1 MRAICASLF
10 LATGYQNLPARM
22 KDTSASLIDNAIAP
36 GFTGREAFATTRWSM
51 VFRASEG
58 QDIQAQRDLEDVCR
72 ACWYPIY
79 AFVRRQGYSPE
90 DAQDLA
96 QGFFEHVL
104 RNNVLSHADPERG
117 RFRSFLLGAL
127 RHFVSNEARRLRA
140 EKRGGKIQFV
150 PMDVQEGEERYER
163 EIAHPETPEK
173 LFQRSWAENLLQRAV
188 DGLRRDYE
196 KQGKGNLFEALHPYL
211 AGSSNPNSYQE
222 LARSLNMSS
231 GTVAV
236 AVFRMRKRYGELL
249 RSEIAQTVDDPADVE
264 QEIRLLLE
272 AVAA

>member
-1 MRAICASLF
+1 MDES
-10 LATGYQNLPARM
+10 
-22 KDTSASLIDNAIAP
+22 SASLKDPALDPSNK
-36 GFTGREAFATTRWSM
+36 GREAFATTRWSM

-58 QDIQAQRDLEDVCR
+58 LDNRAQRDLEDVCR

-90 DAQDLA
+90 DSQDLA

-117 RFRSFLLGAL
+117 KFRSFLLGAL
-127 RHFVSNEARRLRA
+127 RHFVSNEARRMRA
-140 EKRGGKIQFV
+140 EKRGGRVQFV

-163 EIAHPETPEK
+163 EIAHPDTPEK

-196 KQGKGNLFEALHPYL
+196 KQGKGSLFEALHPYL
-211 AGSSNPNSYQE
+211 AGSANPNSYQE
-222 LARSLNMSS
+222 LAQSLKMSS

-249 RSEIAQTVDDPADVE
+249 RSEIAQTVDDPSDIE
-264 QEIRLLLE
+264 QEIRLLLD

>member
-1 MRAICASLF
+1 MSQPVSKPSVAHDAD
-10 LATGYQNLPARM
+10 TGR
-22 KDTSASLIDNAIAP
+22 TE
-36 GFTGREAFATTRWSM
+36 REAFHTTRWSM
-51 VFRASEG
+51 VFRAADS
-58 QDIQAQRDLEDVCR
+58 QDDRSRRDLEDVCR

-90 DAQDLA
+90 DSQDLA

-104 RNNVLSHADPERG
+104 KNNVLSHADPERG

-127 RHFVSNEARRLRA
+127 RHFVSNEARKNRA
-140 EKRGGKIQFV
+140 EKRGGRVTFV
-150 PMDVQEGEERYER
+150 PVDSDEGEDRYER
-163 EIAHPETPEK
+163 ELAHPDTPEK

-188 DGLRRDYE
+188 DALRRDYE
-196 KQGKGNLFEALHPYL
+196 KAGKLKLFEALHPYL
-211 AGSSNPNSYQE
+211 AGSANPNSYQE
-222 LARSLNMSS
+222 LAKSLSMSS

-249 RSEIAQTVDDPADVE
+249 RSEIAQTVEDPADIE
-264 QEIRLLLE
+264 QEIRLLLD

>member
-1 MRAICASLF
+1 MMSESTTDLS
-10 LATGYQNLPARM
+10 GYGHDVGSR
-22 KDTSASLIDNAIAP
+22 
-36 GFTGREAFATTRWSM
+36 GREAFATTRWSM
-51 VFRASEG
+51 VFRASDAE
-58 QDIQAQRDLEDVCR
+58 DNRAQRDLEDVCR

-90 DAQDLA
+90 DSQDLA

-117 RFRSFLLGAL
+117 RFRSFLLGSL
-127 RHFVSNEARRLRA
+127 RHFVSNEARKQRA
-140 EKRGGKIQFV
+140 EKRGGRVTFV
-150 PMDVQEGEERYER
+150 PVDAEEGEERYER
-163 EIAHPETPEK
+163 EIAHPDTPEK

-196 KQGKGNLFEALHPYL
+196 KQGKIKFFNALHPYL
-211 AGSSNPNSYQE
+211 AGSSNPSSYQD
-222 LARSLNMSS
+222 LARSLGMSS

-249 RSEIAQTVDDPADVE
+249 RSEISQTVDDPADIE
-264 QEIRLLLE
+264 QEIRLLLD